1 MRSLRCLT
9 DRCTHGRRDFLE
21 AADRHVR
28 LPMVSGGFARPVRD
42 CTFACYGPG
51 KRYLPKCGARAGIA
65 RKYAQ
70 GRISLPSH
78 PSTLIPAV
86 REESGI
92 ASLSLTEADA
102 LAAEKLQLF
111 HKDPFDRMLIAQ
123 ALRRGLAI
131 LTSDRAFELY
141 PVRLIW

>member
-1 MRSLRCLT
+1 LKLLLDTCA
-9 DRCTHGRRDFLE
+9 FLWFQE
-21 AADRHVR
+21 DSPHLSRN
-28 LPMVSGGFARPVRD
+28 
-42 CTFACYGPG
+42 
-51 KRYLPKCGARAGIA
+51 ARAHIMDTANEVYLSAVSAWEIA

-86 REESGI
+86 RRDSGI
-92 ASLSLTEADA
+92 ATLSFTETDA

-123 ALRRGLAI
+123 AIMGGLAI
-131 LTSDRAFELY
+131 VTCDQAFEPY